1 MARNS
6 WTRQLIGKKA
16 YKEDSSSEIKGR
28 FEDKR
33 T

>member
-1 MARNS
+1 MARNR
-6 WTRQLIGKKA
+6 WTWQLTGKKA
-16 YKEDSSSEIKGR
+16 YEEDSSSDIKGR